1 MRGLIIHLLNYMLVS
16 FSQSDLNKL
25 SQHGPWRN
33 LFLFK
38 SSTTSIKRFQTFWVL
53 WNLNFQIQVHE
64 SQITE
69 ISYLS

>member
-1 MRGLIIHLLNYMLVS
+1 MEESFPVQKFNYIN
-16 FSQSDLNKL
+16 Q
-25 SQHGPWRN
+25 
-33 LFLFK
+33 
-38 SSTTSIKRFQTFWVL
+38 RFQTFWVL